1 MSVDGRMR
9 YLAPV
14 IWCSLVAFET
24 GAQIGLRLGG
34 MTLADL
40 PPGPAWA
47 MAAMHSPGVLIA
59 IACYVFAFVT
69 WLLIL
74 RRTSL
79 SVAFPA
85 SGIVFVS
92 VLLTSWLMLGDSIQG
107 IQWVGILMI
116 LSGIWMLAPGEG

>member
-1 MSVDGRMR
+1 MSAAYRMR
-9 YLAPV
+9 YLVPV
-14 IWCSLVAFET
+14 IWSALVAFET
-24 GAQIGLRLGG
+24 GAQISLRLGG

-40 PPGPAWA
+40 PPGPSWVK
-47 MAAMHSPGVLIA
+47 AAMHSPGVLL
-59 IACYVFAFVT
+59 AFVCYFFSFLT

-92 VLLTSWLMLGDSIQG
+92 VLLTSWLMLGDAIEG
-107 IQWVGILMI
+107 LQWLGILLI
-116 LSGIWMLAPGEG
+116 LSGICMLSPGEK